1 MTKQV
6 RAKLKNLNIAP
17 RKTRAVAAVIR
28 GMPLGDAEAELV
40 FRKERAAK
48 PLLKLLKS
56 AAANAKEQGLNP
68 QTLVVK
74 NIVVDKGIRLKRWLP
89 RAQGR
94 ATPLHKD
101 RSHVLLTL
109 EESTQKK
116 GRFQFGIISD
126 SVKKDV
132 KAAKSP
138 TKKALKRDVVKKS
151 PKLPEEEESTKPK
164 IAEKPGFFRRTF
176 RRKSI

>member
-1 MTKQV
+1 MAKQF

-17 RKTRAVAAVIR
+17 RKTRVVADVIR
-28 GMPLGDAEAELV
+28 GMPIADAEAELV
-40 FRKERAAK
+40 FRRERAAK

-56 AAANAKEQGLNP
+56 AAANAKEQGLSP

-74 NIVVDKGIRLKRWLP
+74 SIMVNKGIRLKRWLP

-101 RSHVLLTL
+101 RSHVLLIL

-116 GRFQFGIISD
+116 GRFQFGVVSD

-132 KAAKSP
+132 KSAKSP
-138 TKKALKRDVVKKS
+138 AKKAPQKDDAKKS
-151 PKLPEEEESTKPK
+151 PKLPEEETAKAK
-164 IAEKPGFFRRTF
+164 IVEKPGFFRRVF

>member
-1 MTKQV
+1 MAKQV
-6 RAKLKNLNIAP
+6 KAKLKNLNIAP

-28 GMPLGDAEAELV
+28 GMPLGDAEAELF

-56 AAANAKEQGLNP
+56 AAANAKELGLNP

-74 NIVVDKGIRLKRWLP
+74 NIMVDKGIRLKRWLP

-101 RSHVLLTL
+101 RSHVFITL

-116 GRFQFGIISD
+116 GRFQFGVVSD
-126 SVKKDV
+126 SVKKET
-132 KAAKSP
+132 KEIKSS
-138 TKKALKRDVVKKS
+138 TKKAPKKDAVKKS
-151 PKLPEEEESTKPK
+151 PKLPEEEETTKPK
-164 IAEKPGFFRRTF
+164 ITEKPGFFRRTF